1 MNPSA
6 MDDGLWQTC
15 NGLAVLLPTE
25 EGTITIHPVEVPDSD
40 LDRFLADAA
49 ANNAVLLEP
58 VADDENLICAVSIAA
73 VPCLRRAS
81 HAITSTGPA
90 WSEVTT
96 CWPHLLGAAARV
108 LYGPD
113 ISAPRPAWN

>member
-1 MNPSA
+1 MRPPLE
-6 MDDGLWQTC
+6 DRLWQTC
-15 NGLAVLLPTE
+15 DGLAVLLPA
-25 EGTITIHPVEVPDSD
+25 GQGAVRIHPVEVPDSD

-49 ANNAVLLEP
+49 ANNAVLLHP
-58 VADDENLICAVSIAA
+58 VADDENLICAVRIAA

-90 WSEVTT
+90 WSEVPT

-113 ISAPRPAWN
+113 ISAPRPACN